1 MDCVPQQQT
10 VVGRPVVD
18 HWGGAKGLEVTVNVL
33 QRGGHAV
40 KRLINALERFLT
52 RYSTYD
58 WRHVP
63 PPEWAAKRSGVEIW

>member
-1 MDCVPQQQT
+1 
-10 VVGRPVVD
+10 
-18 HWGGAKGLEVTVNVL
+18 
-33 QRGGHAV
+33 V

-58 WRHVP
+58 WRRVP